1 MRNVLREDSTSML
14 WRVGQVVNP
23 IHDESHVLY
32 FLFLFLI
39 IAVHTLA
46 FCYSPILSA
55 LQTLETSG
63 SGLKTL
69 FWSLTDSK
77 FLGMDPATWLVTSSS
92 LPLRTVRV
100 AFSFGPFPPF
110 VFPSCG
116 LNVNEANR
124 RAGLWPPS
132 LRASPAAVSMSPNAG
147 SSGCCLLTPWLCTMG
162 VEVQASPGI
171 AQQNVEWH
179 EMGSWGPHHRQIWSI
194 S

>member
-1 MRNVLREDSTSML
+1 MSSGKIARLCHEG
-14 WRVGQVVNP
+14 WGQAVNP

-46 FCYSPILSA
+46 FCYSPILST

-69 FWSLTDSK
+69 FWSLTDGI
-77 FLGMDPATWLVTSSS
+77 FVGMELATWLVTSSS
-92 LPLRTVRV
+92 LLLRTLCV
-100 AFSFGPFPPF
+100 AFSFGPFQPF

-116 LNVNEANR
+116 PNANEANR
-124 RAGLWPPS
+124 GAGLWPPPGLWAS
-132 LRASPAAVSMSPNAG
+132 LAAVSMSPNAG
-147 SSGCCLLTPWLCTMG
+147 SSGCCLLLTPWLW
-162 VEVQASPGI
+162 VKARALPGI

-179 EMGSWGPHHRQIWSI
+179 EMGSWGPHHWQIWFVG
-194 S
+194 